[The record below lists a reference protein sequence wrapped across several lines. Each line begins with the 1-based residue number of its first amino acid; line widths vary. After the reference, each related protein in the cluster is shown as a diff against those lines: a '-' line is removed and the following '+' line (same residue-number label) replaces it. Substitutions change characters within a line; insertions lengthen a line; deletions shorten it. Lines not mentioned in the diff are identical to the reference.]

1 MFKWNRA
8 ARTGPLDYKPQMVPV
23 VGDVNSRLAAA
34 LTAVKLGIRAAHIEA
49 ALRSFDMT
57 MPEEIN
63 RKLTD
68 AVSDLLFVTE
78 QGEVENLKHEGVP
91 VEKIF
96 LAGNVMIDCL
106 LRYQELASKFSTSW
120 ACVRVDRDAALTECS
135 PCTGPQMWG
144 IQDPA
149 RNSQRS

>member
-1 MFKWNRA
+1 MRILVLGSGGREHAIVW
-8 ARTGPLDYKPQMVPV
+8 
-23 VGDVNSRLAAA
+23 
-34 LTAVKLGIRAAHIEA
+34 KL
-49 ALRSFDMT
+49 SKST
-57 MPEEIN
+57 
-63 RKLTD
+63 T
-68 AVSDLLFVTE
+68 
-78 QGEVENLKHEGVP
+78 